1 MGEGRVDY
9 AVLIS
14 LMMREEAE
22 IASGALRAD
31 GIDAFIGN
39 SNHAN
44 SEWLLAPAFNGLQVL
59 VPRQKLAEAK
69 NLLRERIRENAA
81 QDDADNERARRRDH
95 WKMWLSLGV
104 LFAPW
109 LVYSGLVQRGE
120 PSAWL
125 VGVSL
130 P

>member
-1 MGEGRVDY
+1 MSKERLDY

-22 IASGALRAD
+22 IVSGALRAD

-44 SEWLLAPAFNGLQVL
+44 AEWLLVPALNGLQIL

-69 NLLRERIRENAA
+69 NLLRERIRENVAP
-81 QDDADNERARRRDH
+81 DDEGDERVWRRDH
-95 WKMWLSLGV
+95 WKMWLSLSV

-109 LVYSGLVQRGE
+109 LVYSGLVQWVE

-125 VGVSL
+125 ANVTL